1 MSAHVSPGVPQIF
14 RPKRRITRKERL
26 VGGPEPSSLLQDP
39 HRDSRS
45 NNAGLTAAD
54 VRTRGDSGN
63 APPSASTAHLRI
75 RVLSHSGTDF
85 SNASNSGNPAT
96 ASLSQL
102 VSTQAFLFPF
112 AETAPPPVTDPDAD
126 LASKTVCISGAVDV
140 WPERGPV
147 AGDPGIVPLRRLP
160 GCTWRF
166 HTRRFSASML
176 RCACS
181 FRRI

>member
-1 MSAHVSPGVPQIF
+1 VAPSLRACSKTHTGIRVRIMQGSPPQTSGREAI
-14 RPKRRITRKERL
+14 P
-26 VGGPEPSSLLQDP
+26 
-39 HRDSRS
+39 
-45 NNAGLTAAD
+45 
-54 VRTRGDSGN
+54 GN